1 MLLTRRA
8 GQSVGPL
15 LRRNCSN
22 DFYKKR
28 REKEEEER
36 ERGRGER
43 EREKRRERE
52 EGGERKG
59 GPERRERNIGKM
71 RIFQILFHLSNKS
84 NVYIKLSVKIYKND

>member
-22 DFYKKR
+22 DFYKRKR
-28 REKEEEER
+28 GKER
-36 ERGRGER
+36 
-43 EREKRRERE
+43 KRRERE
-52 EGGERKG
+52 RERRRGGGERKG

>member
-28 REKEEEER
+28 REKEEEE
-36 ERGRGER
+36 GER
-43 EREKRRERE
+43 ERERRG
-52 EGGERKG
+52 GGERKG